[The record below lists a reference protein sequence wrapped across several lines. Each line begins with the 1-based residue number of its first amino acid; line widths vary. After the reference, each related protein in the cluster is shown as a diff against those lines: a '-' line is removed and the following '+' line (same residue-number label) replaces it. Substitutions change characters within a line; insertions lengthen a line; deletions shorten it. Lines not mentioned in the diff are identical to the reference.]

1 VLNPKGVYV
10 TVGGSM
16 ARLFQG
22 LVSWP
27 WIAMT
32 SDKRIRL
39 LALKPNKGLAYMN
52 ELFEAG
58 TVLPVIDRTYSLRE
72 VPQAFRHF
80 GTGQHK
86 GKLVITVGQKD

>member
-1 VLNPKGVYV
+1 
-10 TVGGSM
+10 M

-22 LVSWP
+22 LVFWP

-32 SDKRIRL
+32 TKKRIRI

-58 TVLPVIDRTYSLRE
+58 NVVPVIDRSYKLSQ
-72 VPQAFRHF
+72 VPDAFRYF
-80 GTGQHK
+80 GE
-86 GKLVITVGQKD
+86 GKHRGKVVITVE